1 MSEIGAHTSVRK
13 SKPIQTYQRKKF
25 DAAFAGCI
33 SDSSTEHGGAKVV
46 F

>member
-1 MSEIGAHTSVRK
+1 MLEICAHTSVRK

-33 SDSSTEHGGAKVV
+33 SDLSTEHGGAKVV